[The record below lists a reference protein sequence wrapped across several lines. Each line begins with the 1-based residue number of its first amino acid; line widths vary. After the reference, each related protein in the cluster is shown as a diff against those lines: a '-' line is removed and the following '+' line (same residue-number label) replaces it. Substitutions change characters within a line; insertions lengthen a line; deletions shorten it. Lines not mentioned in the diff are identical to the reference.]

1 MPEHGHSVGR
11 SAAACALHLRTVP
24 IPVHPR
30 SEPRVKSEGALTES
44 RREFERFDREGDANA
59 RGSRRSPIGPTRTES
74 VAASPDP
81 HLTPESPTF
90 PPPRPA
96 ARNRPGRK
104 AKPARF
110 RGPVRS
116 SVSATLTNRFSP
128 NRHLG
133 TTRSVGLHATAAE
146 GPECVRPDPSNGLGH
161 CRGQAS
167 FGVGQ
172 RVLKPF
178 PTTSRLAPTS
188 ATTAIHI
195 VATPPNAR
203 PKNTTLMPMAKPM
216 F

>member
-1 MPEHGHSVGR
+1 MRGLAERPTGTLGVLVARPVGQR
-11 SAAACALHLRTVP
+11 KQRARPLGLAGNRAAQTP
-24 IPVHPR
+24 IPTGLCATCREH
-30 SEPRVKSEGALTES
+30 
-44 RREFERFDREGDANA
+44 RRTPGDR
-59 RGSRRSPIGPTRTES
+59 R
-74 VAASPDP
+74 
-81 HLTPESPTF
+81 L
-90 PPPRPA
+90 
-96 ARNRPGRK
+96 RK

-116 SVSATLTNRFSP
+116 SVSTTLTNRFSP

-146 GPECVRPDPSNGLGH
+146 GPECVRPGHSNGLGH

-167 FGVGQ
+167 FGVG
-172 RVLKPF
+172 RRILKPF